1 MARADRARFLGCAET
16 LGRRG
21 RGRPRP
27 RGREWIPHRALDRR
41 DDTRAPPARRRLG
54 RDGAR
59 SRLRRDGG
67 ARPPPRSAGP
77 AAAVARSARAGGAG
91 GPPRHPPA
99 PVPRSRHGRTLTMAP
114 VPVSVL
120 TGFLGSGKTTLLARL
135 LRDPA
140 LARTAVIVNEFGA
153 VGLDHL
159 LVEAADEEILLLDS
173 GCVCCS
179 VRGDLVRTAG
189 SLLARR
195 AAGAIPPFERI
206 VIETTG
212 LADPA
217 PILQALMT
225 DPAIADSL
233 CLESVIAT
241 VDAAA
246 GAATLDA
253 HPESVKQAAIADRI
267 VVTKTD
273 LADPVRSGL
282 LERLA
287 ALNPAAPKLTAAHGA
302 VDARRLF
309 GGGMYDASART
320 PDVRRWLAAETFAHN
335 PGGHDHDHRADRHD
349 DAITSFCLRRSG
361 PLRAVTLALFLQVLA
376 EHCGARLLRLKGL
389 VDVLESPGRPAVI
402 HGVQHVFH
410 PPAWLDAWPDEDRT
424 TRIVVIARG
433 LDPLWVE
440 ARLDASNC
448 EVAAVQ
454 AHASTTAQQ
463 EREAQCSIS

>member
-1 MARADRARFLGCAET
+1 MAA
-16 LGRRG
+16 
-21 RGRPRP
+21 
-27 RGREWIPHRALDRR
+27 
-41 DDTRAPPARRRLG
+41 
-54 RDGAR
+54 
-59 SRLRRDGG
+59 
-67 ARPPPRSAGP
+67 
-77 AAAVARSARAGGAG
+77 
-91 GPPRHPPA
+91 
-99 PVPRSRHGRTLTMAP
+99 
-114 VPVSVL
+114 VPVSVI
-120 TGFLGSGKTTLLARL
+120 TGFLGSGKTTLLANL

-140 LARTAVIVNEFGA
+140 LARTAVIVNEFGE

-159 LVEAADEEILLLDS
+159 LVEASDEEIVLLDS
-173 GCVCCS
+173 GCLCCS

-195 AAGAIPPFERI
+195 AAGAIAPFERI

-217 PILQALMT
+217 PVLQALMT

-233 CLESVIAT
+233 CLDSVIAT

-273 LADPVRSGL
+273 LSDPAANGL
-282 LERLA
+282 LERLR
-287 ALNPAAPKLTAAHGA
+287 ALNPAAPKLTAVHGA
-302 VDARRLF
+302 VDASRLF
-309 GGGMYDASART
+309 GGGIYDAQGA
-320 PDVRRWLAAETFAHN
+320 DVRRWLAAEAVLHDPAHH
-335 PGGHDHDHRADRHD
+335 GHDHAAVRHD
-349 DAITSFCLRRSG
+349 GAVTTFCLRRRT
-361 PLRAVTLALFLQVLA
+361 PLRAVTLTLFLQVLA

-424 TRIVVIARG
+424 TRIVVIALG
-433 LDPLWVE
+433 LDPLWLE
-440 ARLDASNC
+440 ALLDALDV
-448 EVAAVQ
+448 EVAALQ
-454 AHASTTAQQ
+454 PGAGSTL
-463 EREAQCSIS
+463 REE